1 MLADEGASRQ
11 GSVRLVLPCV
21 VLVVLQLV
29 LGGHLKLFG
38 ASADFLLVIVG
49 LLALMRGDVT
59 GCVAGFVCGL
69 AFDLLGSG
77 MVGLTALLGSVL
89 GFAVG
94 RASRSMAE
102 GWAPRL
108 ALFAVADLALN
119 VAYLIFLTI
128 LGVLDVGGWAVLGRV
143 VASTVA
149 DVAVAAI
156 TFFLVFGHPRLGRGK
171 RPELR

>member
-1 MLADEGASRQ
+1 M
-11 GSVRLVLPCV
+11 LPCV

-77 MVGLTALLGSVL
+77 MVGLTA
-89 GFAVG
+89 
-94 RASRSMAE
+94 
-102 GWAPRL
+102 
-108 ALFAVADLALN
+108 
-119 VAYLIFLTI
+119 I

-143 VASTVA
+143 IASTVA

>member
-49 LLALMRGDVT
+49 MLALMRGDVT

-89 GFAVG
+89 GFAV
-94 RASRSMAE
+94 
-102 GWAPRL
+102 
-108 ALFAVADLALN
+108 ADLALN

-143 VASTVA
+143 IASTVA